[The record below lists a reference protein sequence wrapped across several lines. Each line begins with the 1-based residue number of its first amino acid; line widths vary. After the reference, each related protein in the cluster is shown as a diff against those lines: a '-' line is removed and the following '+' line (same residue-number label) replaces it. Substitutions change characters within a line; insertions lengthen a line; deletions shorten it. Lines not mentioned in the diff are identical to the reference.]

1 MEYLKLNQGK
11 KMPLVG
17 LGTFLL
23 NGTECENAV
32 INAIKNGYRLIDTAE
47 TYGNEKEVGN
57 AIKKSGV
64 AREEIYIVTKLN
76 YKNYEKE
83 SAIKTL
89 EQSLKNLQTN
99 YIDLVLLHWPFANYY
114 EAYRVLEDFYKNGK
128 IKAIGVSNFESD
140 RIIDLAHYNEIKPV
154 INQIETNIVNQQ
166 LESNEWLKKYNI
178 AQMGYAP
185 LGQGKINEIYN
196 NDILNNIA
204 KKYNKTPRQI
214 VLRYFTQRNIAVI
227 PKTKDVEK
235 MKENINIFDFELTTD
250 EMKKIKELNKNTP
263 IVGSSENPNLV
274 EMSFNW

>member
-11 KMPLVG
+11 EMPLVG
-17 LGTFLL
+17 FGTFLL
-23 NGTECENAV
+23 NGAECENAV

-47 TYGNEKEVGN
+47 AYGNEKEVGN

-64 AREEIYIVTKLN
+64 VREEIYIVTKLN

-89 EQSLKNLQTN
+89 KQSLENLQTD

-114 EAYRVLEDFYKNGK
+114 EAYRVLEEFYKNGK
-128 IKAIGVSNFESD
+128 IKAIGVSNFEPD
-140 RIIDLAHYNEIKPV
+140 RIIDLAHYNEIKPA

-166 LESNEWLKKYNI
+166 IEANDWLNKYDI

-185 LGQGKINEIYN
+185 FGQGKINEIYN

-214 VLRYFTQRNIAVI
+214 VLRNFTQRNIAVI
-227 PKTKDVEK
+227 PKTTDIEK
-235 MKENINIFDFELTTD
+235 MKENINIFDFKLTTD
-250 EMKKIKELNKNTP
+250 EMEKIKELNKNTP
-263 IVGSSENPNLV
+263 VVGSSENPNLV

>member
-17 LGTFLL
+17 FGTFLL

-47 TYGNEKEVGN
+47 AYGN
-57 AIKKSGV
+57 
-64 AREEIYIVTKLN
+64 
-76 YKNYEKE
+76 EKE

-89 EQSLKNLQTN
+89 EQSLENLQTD

-114 EAYRVLEDFYKNGK
+114 EAYRVLEDFYKNVK
-128 IKAIGVSNFESD
+128 IKAIGVSNFEPD

-154 INQIETNIVNQQ
+154 LNQIETNIVNQQ
-166 LESNEWLKKYNI
+166 IEANDWLNKYNI

-185 LGQGKINEIYN
+185 FGQGKINEIYN
-196 NDILNNIA
+196 NNILNNIA

-235 MKENINIFDFELTTD
+235 
-250 EMKKIKELNKNTP
+250 IK
-263 IVGSSENPNLV
+263 
-274 EMSFNW
+274 